1 LRQLN
6 KYLPKALA
14 DWRAVLCTVLS
25 GVGRSIHA
33 GSSVE
38 VGECV
43 LLSLTVLLMW
53 MAVARAGDCPG
64 NPDALGTER
73 VIAVDP
79 TEHPRIGTMHYPESL
94 PLNDHEVVLTFDDAP
109 VPLYTNRVLE
119 ALGSECVKATF
130 FIVGQQARAYP
141 AEVRKIYNEG
151 HTIATHSQTH
161 PLIFT
166 RLTIDGAQREIDQG
180 IASVTAALGDPRAVA
195 PFFRFPGLGRSR
207 AFEAYLAS
215 RGIMVWSADFVAD
228 DWTHISADE
237 VLKRALERLERVGK
251 GILLLHDI
259 QPATALMLP
268 RLLRTLKERNY
279 HVVHVVPAGLGQP
292 KTVAEPESW
301 VLRKPRPTVWPMILN
316 RTAVTLPV
324 PSFQSFGWPRP
335 FRVDLVAPMPVP
347 PGLVLGLIR
356 APLKLD
362 SLRIAEPPTL
372 QPVAPIETFDGIAE
386 VSGELLP
393 WNSPDDLRPLL
404 VAPDVTL
411 SSMIG
416 PNASSIQPIRPHTA
430 LRTRRP
436 APHKGPAPL
445 GGGWPRT
452 KLAPSNFAAPVA
464 HAHAGSPAL

>member
-1 LRQLN
+1 MADLSRKSHTRRPYRKLRQIN
-6 KYLPKALA
+6 RYLPKALA
-14 DWRAVLCTVLS
+14 DWRGVLCMVLS
-25 GVGRSIHA
+25 GASRRT
-33 GSSVE
+33 SVE
-38 VGECV
+38 VGEYV

-53 MAVARAGDCPG
+53 MATVRAGDCPG
-64 NPDALGTER
+64 NLDALDTER
-73 VIAVDP
+73 VVAVDP
-79 TEHPRIGTMHYPESL
+79 NEHPRIGTMQYPESL

-141 AEVRKIYNEG
+141 TEVRKIYNEG

-166 RLTIDGAQREIDQG
+166 RLPIGGAQREIEQG

-207 AFEAYLAS
+207 AIEAYLAS
-215 RGIMVWSADFVAD
+215 RHIMVWSADFVAD

-237 VLKRALERLERVGK
+237 VMKRALERLERDGK

-268 RLLRTLKERNY
+268 RLLRALKERNY

-292 KTVAEPESW
+292 KTVTEPESW
-301 VLRKPRPTVWPMILN
+301 LLRKPRPTVWPMILN

-335 FRVDLVAPMPVP
+335 FRVDLVAPMPIP
-347 PGLVLGLIR
+347 PGLVLGSIR

-362 SLRIAEPPTL
+362 PLPGAEPPTL
-372 QPVAPIETFDGIAE
+372 QPVAPIETFEGFAE

-416 PNASSIQPIRPHTA
+416 PSTSSTQFIRPHTA
-430 LRTRRP
+430 LQTRR
-436 APHKGPAPL
+436 ATAHTGPAPL
-445 GGGWPRT
+445 GGGWPR
-452 KLAPSNFAAPVA
+452 APMR
-464 HAHAGSPAL
+464 

>member
-1 LRQLN
+1 MQ
-6 KYLPKALA
+6 
-14 DWRAVLCTVLS
+14 
-25 GVGRSIHA
+25 
-33 GSSVE
+33 
-38 VGECV
+38 
-43 LLSLTVLLMW
+43 
-53 MAVARAGDCPG
+53 
-64 NPDALGTER
+64 
-73 VIAVDP
+73 
-79 TEHPRIGTMHYPESL
+79 YPESL
-94 PLNDHEVVLTFDDAP
+94 PLSDHEVVLTFDDAP

-119 ALGSECVKATF
+119 ALESECVKATF

-141 AEVRKIYNEG
+141 AEVRKIYNAG

-166 RLTIDGAQREIDQG
+166 RLPIGGAQREIEQG

-215 RGIMVWSADFVAD
+215 RRIMVWSADFVAD

-237 VLKRALERLERVGK
+237 VMKRALERLERDGR

-268 RLLRTLKERNY
+268 RLLRALKERNY

-292 KTVAEPESW
+292 KTVTEPASW

-316 RTAVTLPV
+316 RAAVTLPV

-335 FRVDLVAPMPVP
+335 FRADLVAPMPVP
-347 PGLVLGLIR
+347 PALVLGSSR

-362 SLRIAEPPTL
+362 PQPTAEPPTL
-372 QPVAPIETFDGIAE
+372 QPVAPIVTFEGIAE

-393 WNSPDDLRPLL
+393 WNSPDELRPLL
-404 VAPDVTL
+404 VAPDVIL
-411 SSMIG
+411 SSVIG
-416 PNASSIQPIRPHTA
+416 PGTSSTQFIRPHTA
-430 LRTRRP
+430 LQTRRT
-436 APHKGPAPL
+436 AAHTGPAPL
-445 GGGWPRT
+445 VGGW
-452 KLAPSNFAAPVA
+452 
-464 HAHAGSPAL
+464 SPQCHVIPICQLPADHHR

>member
-1 LRQLN
+1 MVMMRIVDAAYRCFELFGLWSVPRFGAGDATTRHFEATCDNLTVPGIYESMADLSCKSHTRRRYHKLRQVN
-6 KYLPKALA
+6 KYLPNAFA
-14 DWRAVLCTVLS
+14 DWRGVLCMVLS
-25 GVGRSIHA
+25 GAGRRT
-33 GSSVE
+33 SVE

-53 MAVARAGDCPG
+53 MAAARAGDCLG

-119 ALGSECVKATF
+119 ALGSECVEATF

-180 IASVTAALGDPRAVA
+180 VASVTAALGDPRAVA

-237 VLKRALERLERVGK
+237 VMKRALERLERVGK

-292 KTVAEPESW
+292 KTVADPESW
-301 VLRKPRPTVWPMILN
+301 VLRKPRPTVWPMIL
-316 RTAVTLPV
+316 TAVTLPV
-324 PSFQSFGWPRP
+324 PSFQSFVWPRP
-335 FRVDLVAPMPVP
+335 FRVDLVVPMPAT
-347 PGLVLGLIR
+347 R
-356 APLKLD
+356 ARSRLD
-362 SLRIAEPPTL
+362 SRSA
-372 QPVAPIETFDGIAE
+372 
-386 VSGELLP
+386 
-393 WNSPDDLRPLL
+393 
-404 VAPDVTL
+404 
-411 SSMIG
+411 
-416 PNASSIQPIRPHTA
+416 
-430 LRTRRP
+430 
-436 APHKGPAPL
+436 
-445 GGGWPRT
+445 
-452 KLAPSNFAAPVA
+452 
-464 HAHAGSPAL
+464 

>member
-1 LRQLN
+1 M
-6 KYLPKALA
+6 
-14 DWRAVLCTVLS
+14 S
-25 GVGRSIHA
+25 GASRRT
-33 GSSVE
+33 SVE
-38 VGECV
+38 VGEYV

-53 MAVARAGDCPG
+53 MATARAGDCPG
-64 NPDALGTER
+64 NPDALDTER
-73 VIAVDP
+73 VVAVDP
-79 TEHPRIGTMHYPESL
+79 TEHPRIGTMQYPESL

-119 ALGSECVKATF
+119 TLGSECVKATF

-166 RLTIDGAQREIDQG
+166 RLPIGAAQREIEQG

-207 AFEAYLAS
+207 AIEAYLAS
-215 RGIMVWSADFVAD
+215 RHIMVWSADFVAD

-237 VLKRALERLERVGK
+237 VMKRALERLERDGK

-268 RLLRTLKERNY
+268 RLLRALKERNY
-279 HVVHVVPAGLGQP
+279 HVVHVVPAGLAQP
-292 KTVAEPESW
+292 KTVTEPESW

-335 FRVDLVAPMPVP
+335 FRVDLVAPMPIP
-347 PGLVLGLIR
+347 PGLVLDSIR

-362 SLRIAEPPTL
+362 PLPTAEPPTL
-372 QPVAPIETFDGIAE
+372 QPVAPIETFEGIAE
-386 VSGELLP
+386 VSGELLR
-393 WNSPDDLRPLL
+393 WNFPDDLRPLL

-416 PNASSIQPIRPHTA
+416 PSTSSTQLIRPHTA
-430 LRTRRP
+430 LQTRR
-436 APHKGPAPL
+436 AAAHTRPAPL
-445 GGGWPRT
+445 GGGWATSADAIGR
-452 KLAPSNFAAPVA
+452 NR
-464 HAHAGSPAL
+464 